1 MAIQD
6 TINTLLGQYVAAG
19 DSNSLAKLLGNG
31 FLPSSSVDLIT
42 QAAGIGTTGDGRDD
56 VLSVLIQY
64 GVQ

>member
-1 MAIQD
+1 MTIQAM
-6 TINTLLGQYVAAG
+6 INQLLAAYVAAG
-19 DSNSLAKLLGNG
+19 NSTNLAKLLGNG
-31 FLPSSSVDLIT
+31 FMPDTNVDLIT